1 MSQKEGMKL
10 GQGSAKNRVL
20 GVFRDEQGSM
30 YFKVADRADP
40 VPHEQLLEDDPMA
53 LVLYYEASI
62 KLLTLDS
69 DR

>member
-1 MSQKEGMKL
+1 M
-10 GQGSAKNRVL
+10 
-20 GVFRDEQGSM
+20 FRDEQGSM